1 MEIITKTLNEIMNAK
16 RAGKVE
22 LTVKPIS
29 KLLLQVLD
37 IMKERDY
44 IEYKINKEGF
54 GSVTIKIKRLNECR
68 SITPRF
74 YTKIDEFDKYVRR
87 FLPAR
92 EFGMII
98 VSTDRGLMTH
108 YDALDKKTGGSLL
121 AYCF

>member
-29 KLLLQVLD
+29 KLLVKVLD

-44 IEYKINKEGF
+44 IEYKVNKEGF
-54 GSVTIKIKRLNECR
+54 GSITIKIKKLNECR
-68 SITPRF
+68 SISPRF

-87 FLPAR
+87 YLPAR

-98 VSTDRGLMTH
+98 VSTDKGIMTH
-108 YDALDKKTGGSLL
+108 YEALDQKTGGSLL

>member
-1 MEIITKTLNEIMNAK
+1 MEIITKILNEIMNAK

-22 LTVKPIS
+22 LTAKPVS
-29 KLLLQVLD
+29 KLLLKVLD
-37 IMKERDY
+37 LMKERDY
-44 IEYKINKEGF
+44 IEYKVNKEGF
-54 GSVTIKIKRLNECR
+54 GSVTIKIKKLNECR

-74 YTKIDEFDKYVRR
+74 YTKIEEFDKYVRR

-98 VSTDRGLMTH
+98 VSTDKGVMTH
-108 YDALDKKTGGSLL
+108 YDALDQKIGGSLL

>member
-16 RAGKVE
+16 RAGKTE

-29 KLLLQVLD
+29 KLLIKVLD
-37 IMKERDY
+37 IMKERGYIDY
-44 IEYKINKEGF
+44 KVNKDGF
-54 GSVTIKIKRLNECR
+54 GSVIIKIKKLNECR

-74 YTKIDEFDKYVRR
+74 YTKVEEYDKYVRR

-98 VSTDRGLMTH
+98 VSTDKGVITH
-108 YDALDKKTGGSLL
+108 YEALEQKTGGSLL